1 MLKKCDNNMSYS
13 IIKQNARALFDDN
26 PYITLISNDAD
37 LYKAEDLIEDLM
49 QDYENNEHL
58 INILVSTIDNW
69 NDENEFSKFYDEIE
83 LLECDVSV
91 LKVMMDQY
99 KLKAEDLKNE
109 VGSKS
114 LISMILSGKRKLTT
128 NHIQAL
134 SDRFNISP
142 ALFFN

>member
-1 MLKKCDNNMSYS
+1 MSYS
-13 IIKQNARALFDDN
+13 IIKKNARALFDDN